1 MDCTNIIGEKIKSL
15 RTNQEISI
23 QELAE
28 RAGLTVEQVSRIE
41 ENIDIPSL
49 APLIKIAR
57 ALGVR
62 LGTFLDD
69 QTSEAGP
76 VICRKGEADDTIGFS
91 NNATHARQHMH
102 YHSLSKSKVDR
113 HMEPFIIDIDANDE
127 KDFFLSAHEGE
138 EFIMVL
144 KGELEISYGKN
155 NYRLKEGDTIYY
167 DSIVPHTHS
176 RRTGCTNSGRS
187 LHSGISLTQIFNDM
201 LQLSERTLGDWLEH
215 WAEVTPD
222 KEYIVYSDRNLRFT
236 WKQFN
241 ERVDHMAKGLL
252 AIGVKKDTHVGIWAR
267 NVPDWLTFL
276 YACAKIGAVAVTVNT
291 NYKQAE
297 LEYLCENS
305 DMHTLCIVD
314 GEKDSNFVEMTY
326 TMLPELKLFERGH
339 MKSKRFPHMRN
350 VVYIGQEKYRGMYNT
365 AEILLLGSNIDD
377 EELIKAKKLVSCHDT
392 VNMQYTSGTTG
403 FPKGVM
409 LTHYNIANNGFLTG
423 EHMKF
428 TADDKLCV
436 CVPLFHC
443 FGVVLATMNCLTHGC
458 TQVMIERFD
467 PLLVLASIHK
477 ERCTALYGV
486 PTMFIAELHH
496 PMFPMFD
503 LSSLRTGIMAGSL
516 CPVELM
522 KQVEE
527 KMFMRVTS
535 VYGLTEASPGMTH
548 SRIDDDPE
556 VRYTTVGHDFE
567 FTEVKVIDPTT
578 GEECP
583 VGVQGEMCNRGYN
596 TMKGYYKNP
605 EATAE
610 VIDANGFLHSG
621 DLGVKDENGNYRITG
636 RIKDMIIRGGENI
649 YPREIEEFLYKM
661 PGIKDVQVAGV
672 PSKKYGEAVGAFIIL
687 HEGYTMNEF
696 DVREFCQGKIAR
708 YKIPKYIFFVK
719 EFPMTGS
726 GKIQKFKLKDLS
738 LKLCAEQGIEII

>member
-144 KGELEISYGKN
+144 KGELEISYGKS

-167 DSIVPHTHS
+167 DSIVPHHVQ
-176 RRTGCTNSGRS
+176 TGCTNSGRS

-201 LQLSERTLGDWLEH
+201 LQLSEKTLGDWLEH

-377 EELIKAKKLVSCHDT
+377 EELINAKKLVSCHDT

-567 FTEVKVIDPTT
+567 FTEVKVIDPNT